1 MSLPHQS
8 SGPTPASA
16 TRARARQMRIQFQVL
31 TRNKLQRVAV
41 AYIVALVLVAL
52 LAPYVAPH
60 PASISG
66 SVDLAEKLQSP
77 TLSHPF
83 GTDEFGRDVFSRVLG
98 GARISLL
105 AGCAVVALALLIG
118 VPLGALAGTLGGT
131 VDVIIMR
138 ITDVFLSFPSV
149 LLAIFISAML
159 GPSLRNAII
168 ALAISWWPWY
178 TRLIRGQAVSIKERQ
193 FVRAARA
200 TGARTRSIVFRQVL
214 PNSIGPTIVMASLD
228 LGATILT
235 LAALSYLGLGAQPPV
250 PEWGLMVNAS
260 RNYFAVAPWVM
271 VFPGLAIT
279 VTVLAFNV
287 IGDGVRELLDPRSRT
302 H

>member
-1 MSLPHQS
+1 M
-8 SGPTPASA
+8 
-16 TRARARQMRIQFQVL
+16 
-31 TRNKLQRVAV
+31 
-41 AYIVALVLVAL
+41 ALV
-52 LAPYVAPH
+52 APYVAPH

-66 SVDLAEKLQSP
+66 AVNLAEKLESP
-77 TLSHPF
+77 SFSHPF
-83 GTDEFGRDVFSRVLG
+83 GTDEFGRDVFSRVLY

-105 AGCAVVALALLIG
+105 AGCAVVAFALLIG
-118 VPLGALAGTLGGT
+118 VPLGALAGALGGKIDT
-131 VDVIIMR
+131 VIMR

-149 LLAIFISAML
+149 LLAIFIAAML
-159 GPSLRNAII
+159 GASLINAII

-178 TRLIRGQAVSIKERQ
+178 TRLIRGQAISIKERQ

-235 LAALSYLGLGAQPPV
+235 LAALSFLGLGAQPPV

-260 RNYFAVAPWVM
+260 RSYFSVAPWVM

-279 VTVLAFNV
+279 VTVLAFN
-287 IGDGVRELLDPRSRT
+287 ILGDGVRELLDPRSRT